1 MSWSSYVN
9 HIAMHDMTLVT
20 EHKKSPGRCLLRS
33 RRMSQE
39 PSKFFFFLLQPQDSP
54 PGGHYKKCTCT
65 ATETTFMAPA
75 RMLLK
80 CGYRD

>member
-9 HIAMHDMTLVT
+9 HIAMHDMTLVI
-20 EHKKSPGRCLLRS
+20 EHKQSPGRCLLRS
-33 RRMSQE
+33 PKNE
-39 PSKFFFFLLQPQDSP
+39 PRAKQVFFLLQPQDSP

-65 ATETTFMAPA
+65 AMETTFMAPA